1 MKARNKVVVI
11 LLMLIILIASFFITN
26 YCYADDLGLGSLN
39 NYKGGAATPEK
50 LSNRVG
56 KILGIIRIIGTVTS
70 VVMLIVIGLKFML
83 GSVEEKAEYKQSLK
97 PYIIGA
103 LLLFTGTII
112 PQVIYKF
119 SKEI

>member
-11 LLMLIILIASFFITN
+11 LLMLIILIASFFVTN

-103 LLLFTGTII
+103 LLLFTGTLI
-112 PQVIYKF
+112 PQLMYEF

>member
-11 LLMLIILIASFFITN
+11 LLMLIILIASFFVTN

-70 VVMLIVIGLKFML
+70 VVMLIVIGIKFML

-103 LLLFTGTII
+103 LLLFTGTLI
-112 PQVIYKF
+112 PQLIYEF
-119 SKEI
+119 SK

>member
-11 LLMLIILIASFFITN
+11 LLMLIILIASFFVTN

-56 KILGIIRIIGTVTS
+56 KILVIIRIIGTVTS

-83 GSVEEKAEYKQSLK
+83 GSVEEKAENKQSLK

-103 LLLFTGTII
+103 LLLFTGTLI
-112 PQVIYKF
+112 PQLMYEF

>member
-56 KILGIIRIIGTVTS
+56 KILVIIRIIGTVTS

-103 LLLFTGTII
+103 LLLFTGTLI
-112 PQVIYKF
+112 PQLMYEF

>member
-70 VVMLIVIGLKFML
+70 VVMLMVIGLKFML

-112 PQVIYKF
+112 PQVIYEF

>member
-1 MKARNKVVVI
+1 MKNKNKVAII
-11 LLMLIILIASFFITN
+11 LLMLIILIASFFVTN
-26 YCYADDLGLGSLN
+26 YCYADDLGLGSLD
-39 NYKGGAATPEK
+39 NYKGKADTPEN

-56 KILGIIRIIGTVTS
+56 NILGVIQVIGTVTS

-83 GSVEEKAEYKQSLK
+83 GSVEERAEYKQSLK

-112 PQVIYKF
+112 PQIIYEF

>member
-11 LLMLIILIASFFITN
+11 LLMLIILIASFFVTN

-56 KILGIIRIIGTVTS
+56 KILVIIRIIGTVTS

-103 LLLFTGTII
+103 LLLFTGTLI
-112 PQVIYKF
+112 PQLMYEF

>member
-11 LLMLIILIASFFITN
+11 LLMLIILIASFFVTN

-70 VVMLIVIGLKFML
+70 VVMLIVIGIKFML

-103 LLLFTGTII
+103 LLLFTGTLI
-112 PQVIYKF
+112 PQLIYEF
-119 SKEI
+119 SKGI

>member
-1 MKARNKVVVI
+1 MKKKNKIAVI
-11 LLMLIILIASFFITN
+11 LIMLIILIASFFITN

-56 KILGIIRIIGTVTS
+56 KILVIIRIIGTVTS

-103 LLLFTGTII
+103 LLLFTGTLI
-112 PQVIYKF
+112 PQLMYEF

>member
-11 LLMLIILIASFFITN
+11 LLMLIILIASFFVTN

-83 GSVEEKAEYKQSLK
+83 GSVEEKAEYKQ
-97 PYIIGA
+97 
-103 LLLFTGTII
+103 TII
-112 PQVIYKF
+112 PYLIGAALVF
-119 SKEI
+119 SGTTIPQILYQISKNI